1 MSTSPTSPL
10 GQEVE
15 AIYDE
20 LKRLAASHIRRERAD
35 HTLSATGL
43 VHEAYLRLAKSDPK
57 WESRGHFL
65 GIAANAMRQVLVD
78 HARAHLAEKRGG
90 DWIKLTLTS
99 ANPEIESKPA
109 APDDAVDV
117 LDLNEALTDLEG
129 RDARQ
134 ARIVELRYFGG
145 LSIEDTAAVLDLSPA
160 TIKREWLVARLFLKR
175 KLEP

>member
-1 MSTSPTSPL
+1 MSTTPTSPL

-57 WESRGHFL
+57 WESRGHFI

-78 HARAHLAEKRGG
+78 HARAHQAEKRGG
-90 DWIKLTLTS
+90 DWLKITLTTS
-99 ANPEIESKPA
+99 NPEIDGKPA
-109 APDDAVDV
+109 EPDDAIDL
-117 LDLNEALTDLEG
+117 LDLNEALTELEA
-129 RDARQ
+129 RDPRQ

-160 TIKREWLVARLFLKR
+160 TIKREWLVAKLFLKR